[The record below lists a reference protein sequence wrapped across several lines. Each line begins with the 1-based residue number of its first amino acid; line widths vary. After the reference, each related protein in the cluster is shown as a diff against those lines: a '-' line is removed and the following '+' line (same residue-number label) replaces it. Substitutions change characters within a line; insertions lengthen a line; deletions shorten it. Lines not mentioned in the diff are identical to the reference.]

1 MKKTI
6 AAIIGSLLPA
16 VAAAQ
21 TTGSP
26 ITSITDVQNTINNWV
41 VYLFN
46 IFWVIAVGMLIWAA
60 IMFVTAG
67 GDDDKITKAK
77 KIILYAVIAAAVALL
92 ANGVQSIVTN
102 VLKGQ

>member
-1 MKKTI
+1 MKKYIGAI
-6 AAIIGSLLPA
+6 AALFVPFFAS
-16 VAAAQ
+16 AQ
-21 TTGSP
+21 TTAN
-26 ITSITDVQNTINNWV
+26 ITSITDVQTTLNNWV

-67 GDDDKITKAK
+67 GDDEKITKAK

-92 ANGVQSIVTN
+92 ANGIQALVLN
-102 VLKGQ
+102 VLQSK